1 LDRLVRANPRAIA
14 FSVQPSFRPRS
25 TISKPRTKDDD
36 EDDDDEEEEEGDEED
51 WEMTLNRFTHS
62 LTRIL

>member
-36 EDDDDEEEEEGDEED
+36 EDDDEEEEMIDNSFVRHR
-51 WEMTLNRFTHS
+51 LQLF
-62 LTRIL
+62 